1 VHDSKIAR
9 RMAEMGRIEHILS
22 ALPPLA
28 TEERTFGIGS
38 SVRQERTH
46 APQQKASYS
55 ITSSARASSTANS
68 SSQQWAASRH
78 VPTAIDT
85 AFYRPQHRAVREV
98 ALVHFMR

>member
-1 VHDSKIAR
+1 LRAR
-9 RMAEMGRIEHILS
+9 RERPRRRADEQRDEI
-22 ALPPLA
+22 A
-28 TEERTFGIGS
+28 TS
-38 SVRQERTH
+38 H
-46 APQQKASYS
+46 S